1 MARKD
6 VLDAVIDEL
15 EITKNDVNVMKK
27 LLGIDK

>member
-15 EITKNDVNVMKK
+15 EITKNDVGAIKK
-27 LLGIDK
+27 LLNIDK